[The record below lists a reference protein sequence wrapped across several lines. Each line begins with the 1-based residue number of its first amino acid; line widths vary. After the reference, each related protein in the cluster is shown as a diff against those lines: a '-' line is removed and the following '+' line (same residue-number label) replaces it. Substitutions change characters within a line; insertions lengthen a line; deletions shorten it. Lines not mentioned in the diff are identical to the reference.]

1 MIFHAVTEAMKTQIQ
16 HLLTVQLVL
25 LLIYCLLIFLLR
37 LGDVF
42 SALTGCLASLIP
54 SAYFSY
60 KMLRQLDND
69 NAVEWLSYTYRSDIG
84 KWLMAGIIFALAFTS
99 DYQWDPLILFVGY
112 LLIQMSGIFVPFI
125 YKGK

>member
-1 MIFHAVTEAMKTQIQ
+1 MKTQIQ
-16 HLLTVQLVL
+16 LLLTVQLVL
-25 LLIYCLLIFLLR
+25 MLIYCLLIFLLK

-54 SAYFSY
+54 SSYFSY
-60 KMLRQLDND
+60 KMLRQLDNN
-69 NAVEWLSYTYRSDIG
+69 NAVEWLGYTYRSDIG
-84 KWLMAGIIFALAFTS
+84 KWLMTGIIFVLAFTS

-112 LLIQMSGIFVPFI
+112 LLIQMSGVFVPFF

>member
-1 MIFHAVTEAMKTQIQ
+1 MKIQIQ
-16 HLLTVQLVL
+16 LLLTVQLVFML
-25 LLIYCLLIFLLR
+25 VYCLLVFWLR

-54 SAYFSY
+54 SSYFSY

-69 NAVEWLSYTYRSDIG
+69 NAAEWLSYTYRSDIG
-84 KWLMAGIIFALAFTS
+84 KWLMAGIIFALAFSS
-99 DYQWDPLILFVGY
+99 DYRWDPLILFVGY
-112 LLIQMSGIFVPFI
+112 LLIQMSGIFVPFL

>member
-16 HLLTVQLVL
+16 LLLTVQLVL
-25 LLIYCLLIFLLR
+25 MLIYCLLIFLLR

-69 NAVEWLSYTYRSDIG
+69 NAVEWLSYTYRSEIG
-84 KWLMAGIIFALAFTS
+84 KWLMAGLIFALAFTS
-99 DYQWDPLILFVGY
+99 DYDWNPLILFVGY
-112 LLIQMSGIFVPFI
+112 LIIQMSGVFVPFL